1 LPSLS
6 PIVVAVVIA
15 GLVAAVG
22 IALNATKRDL
32 TFAGYESAAADLK
45 RIKRRVRGHLH
56 RDGKDLV
63 ITGEWRGLPL
73 TLRFSHRED
82 APGVHVRMGARATF
96 SLQIAAPGGA
106 GQPNRAVIRIPEL
119 RLEPRFALRSDS
131 PAEARLFA
139 AEPKVVAA
147 FQGICCSRGVTVDIE
162 RGAIEVAQSSFP
174 QHYLARRVLRQIG
187 QIAELAAAFEAMP
200 HSDLIHVPAIRR
212 QRGILGRAAMVTGM
226 VATVVAVA
234 SASYETNW
242 KPGRKVVTPV
252 PKGMSLSDTV
262 HINGIWRWRLAEQS
276 DFDAA
281 GIRWL
286 GDHNQPALA
295 KFDVDLGGNGS
306 SAVAYALARTTEFR
320 IVVLEN
326 SDLKYDATYPKVA
339 FMARVPAQ
347 ALSQIEWAAAPA
359 NQPDGDGIL
368 LVMHTDDPTSGI
380 LLYSHEGRVYSAAPA
395 NYQSIP
401 FE

>member
-1 LPSLS
+1 
-6 PIVVAVVIA
+6 
-15 GLVAAVG
+15 
-22 IALNATKRDL
+22 
-32 TFAGYESAAADLK
+32 
-45 RIKRRVRGHLH
+45 
-56 RDGKDLV
+56 
-63 ITGEWRGLPL
+63 
-73 TLRFSHRED
+73 
-82 APGVHVRMGARATF
+82 
-96 SLQIAAPGGA
+96 
-106 GQPNRAVIRIPEL
+106 
-119 RLEPRFALRSDS
+119 
-131 PAEARLFA
+131 
-139 AEPKVVAA
+139 
-147 FQGICCSRGVTVDIE
+147 VTVDIE

-200 HSDLIHVPAIRR
+200 HSDLIHVPAIRH